1 MKNDE
6 DKIFD
11 ELLADKRHKEI
22 IKALNSIAISLTKE
36 TDNTISKAVLEQ
48 SDKIKNLLDGIKN
61 APKTEAPIININQDQ
76 IIKSLNIIC
85 KDIIE
90 SNNKVINSLNNR
102 PVPQSFDL
110 VKNNFGITES
120 VKVNYKPANKI

>member
-36 TDNTISKAVLEQ
+36 TDDTISKAVLEQ

-76 IIKSLNIIC
+76 IIKSLNITLMD
-85 KDIIE
+85 KNDIAKE
-90 SNNKVINSLNNR
+90 L
-102 PVPQSFDL
+102 F
-110 VKNNFGITES
+110 
-120 VKVNYKPANKI
+120 